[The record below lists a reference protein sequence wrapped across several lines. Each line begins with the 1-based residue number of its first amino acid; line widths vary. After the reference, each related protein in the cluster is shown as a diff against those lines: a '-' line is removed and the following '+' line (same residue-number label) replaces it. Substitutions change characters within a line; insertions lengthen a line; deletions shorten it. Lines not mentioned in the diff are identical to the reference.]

1 MEHDFEANFFT
12 LHSLLD
18 QTSRIEID
26 SACKKI
32 AYEPDQVIYRQGD
45 ESHAVF
51 IVASGVVEAMTHS
64 PDGKQTR
71 SLAYMKKG
79 DFFGDLGV
87 LTAQPR
93 LATVRTCEPTQVLQ
107 IEKMM
112 FIRLLDKIPKLGA
125 YFARNLARRLHKTS
139 SEAQLDTYLLDLGGN
154 LQHFDLLIIFQ
165 AVTSARRSGELR
177 LNNASNDLIGSFFFH
192 EGRVQF
198 ARFVHLEGVEAVWQ
212 GFLESA
218 TEGAFSFRV
227 MEKPTLP
234 FNEEHKIECDSTDLL
249 MQGVSK
255 RDDYF
260 AIDETWRNM
269 AGKLHHKT
277 EALQWTDEA
286 TAPLAGRIWE
296 LISKRP
302 QQLDSL
308 WRRLNYS
315 SLPFL
320 QVTGELVRTGQAE
333 FIPDAKESPAEGGP
347 ATGFPADGGKAS
359 P

>member
-18 QTSRIEID
+18 MGSRLEID
-26 SACKKI
+26 AACAKVS
-32 AYEPDQVIYRQGD
+32 YEADQIIYRQGE
-45 ESHAVF
+45 ESNAMF
-51 IVASGVVEAMTHS
+51 IVVAGVVEALTHS

-93 LATVRTCEPTQVLQ
+93 FATVRACEPTQLLQ
-107 IEKMM
+107 IEKLM
-112 FIRLLDKIPKLGA
+112 FIRLLDKVPKFGA

-154 LQHFDLLIIFQ
+154 LQHFNLLIIFQ
-165 AVTSARRSGELR
+165 AITSICRSGELR

-198 ARFVHLEGVEAVWQ
+198 ARFMHLEGVEAVWQ
-212 GFLESA
+212 GFIDST

-227 MEKPTLP
+227 VEKPTLP
-234 FNEEHKIECDSTDLL
+234 FNETHKIEFDSTDLL
-249 MQGVSK
+249 IQGVSK
-255 RDDYF
+255 RDEYL

-269 AGKLHHKT
+269 KGRLHRKT
-277 EALQWTDEA
+277 EMLQWTNEVFA
-286 TAPLAGRIWE
+286 PFAPLATRIWD

-302 QQLDSL
+302 QPLDSL

-315 SLPFL
+315 SLAFL
-320 QVTGELVRTGQAE
+320 QVAGELVRSGQAE
-333 FIPDAKESPAEGGP
+333 CILDAPAEPQPESPTEPNPAEP
-347 ATGFPADGGKAS
+347 TT
-359 P
+359 

>member
-18 QTSRIEID
+18 PTSRIEID

-32 AYEPDQVIYRQGD
+32 AFEPDQTIYKQGED
-45 ESHAVF
+45 SHAVF

-93 LATVRTCEPTQVLQ
+93 LATVRACEPTQVLQ
-107 IEKMM
+107 IEKLM

-139 SEAQLDTYLLDLGGN
+139 SEAQLDNYLLDLGGN

-165 AVTSARRSGELR
+165 AITSARRSGELR

-198 ARFVHLEGVEAVWQ
+198 ARFAHLEGVEAVWQ
-212 GFLESA
+212 GFLDSA
-218 TEGAFSFRV
+218 TEGAFCFRV
-227 MEKPTLP
+227 LDKPTLP
-234 FNEEHKIECDSTDLL
+234 FNAEHKIEFESTDLL
-249 MQGVSK
+249 IQGVSK

-269 AGKLHHKT
+269 KGKLHRKT
-277 EALQWTDEA
+277 EALQWTDEGS
-286 TAPLAGRIWE
+286 APLAARIWE

-302 QQLDSL
+302 QPLDSL
-308 WRRLNYS
+308 WRRVAHS
-315 SLPFL
+315 SLIFL
-320 QVTGELVRTGQAE
+320 QVTGELVTTGQAE
-333 FIPDAKESPAEGGP
+333 FVPDAVEEAGPEKTPAAPP
-347 ATGFPADGGKAS
+347 A
-359 P
+359 

>member
-18 QTSRIEID
+18 MASRIEID
-26 SACKKI
+26 SACKDVS
-32 AYEPDQVIYRQGD
+32 YEADQVIYQQGED
-45 ESHAVF
+45 SHAVF
-51 IVASGVVEAMTHS
+51 IVVSGVVEALTHS

-71 SLAYMKKG
+71 SLAYMKRG

-87 LTAQPR
+87 LTAHVR

-107 IEKMM
+107 IEKLM

-139 SEAQLDTYLLDLGGN
+139 SEAQLETYLLDLGGN

-165 AVTSARRSGELR
+165 AITNANRSGELR

-212 GFLESA
+212 GFLDSV

-227 MEKPTLP
+227 MAKPTLP
-234 FNEEHKIECDSTDLL
+234 FNEEHKIEFDSTDLL
-249 MQGVSK
+249 MQGATK
-255 RDDYF
+255 RDDYL
-260 AIDETWRNM
+260 AIDEAWRNM
-269 AGKLHHKT
+269 TCRLHRKT
-277 EALQWTDEA
+277 ETLQWTDEG
-286 TAPLAGRIWE
+286 TAVLAGRIWD

-302 QQLDSL
+302 QPLNSL

-315 SLPFL
+315 ALTFL
-320 QVTGELVRTGQAE
+320 QVAGELVRSEQAE
-333 FIPDAKESPAEGGP
+333 LVSEPPQEPKPEETPETPPA
-347 ATGFPADGGKAS
+347 
-359 P
+359 

>member
-18 QTSRIEID
+18 TASRIEID
-26 SACKKI
+26 SVCKKLS
-32 AYEPDQVIYRQGD
+32 YEADEVIYQQG
-45 ESHAVF
+45 EEAHAVF
-51 IVASGVVEAMTHS
+51 IVASGVVEALTHS

-71 SLAYMKKG
+71 SLAYMRKG

-87 LTAQPR
+87 LTAQSR

-107 IEKMM
+107 IEKLM
-112 FIRLLDKIPKLGA
+112 FVRLIDKIPKLGA

-165 AVTSARRSGELR
+165 AITSANHSGELR
-177 LNNASNDLIGSFFFH
+177 LNNASNELIGSFFFRQ
-192 EGRVQF
+192 GRVEF
-198 ARFVHLEGVEAVWQ
+198 ARFAHLEGVEAVWQ
-212 GFLESA
+212 GFLDSA

-227 MEKPTLP
+227 GMKPTLP
-234 FNEEHKIECDSTDLL
+234 FNKEYKIDIDSTDLL

-255 RDDYF
+255 RDAYL
-260 AIDETWRNM
+260 AIDATLRKM
-269 AGKLHHKT
+269 PGKLHRKAELLRWSEEET
-277 EALQWTDEA
+277 ST
-286 TAPLAGRIWE
+286 LAGRIWE

-302 QQLDSL
+302 QPLDSL

-315 SLPFL
+315 SLAFL
-320 QVTGELVRTGQAE
+320 QVVGELLRSRQAE
-333 FIPDAKESPAEGGP
+333 LVPEAEKTPVEGGP
-347 ATGFPADGGKAS
+347 TPH
-359 P
+359 

>member
-12 LHSLLD
+12 LHTLLD
-18 QTSRIEID
+18 PTSRIEID

-32 AYEPDQVIYRQGD
+32 SFEPDQVIYKQGE

-51 IVASGVVEAMTHS
+51 IVASGVVEALTHS

-71 SLAYMKKG
+71 TLAYMKKG

-93 LATVRTCEPTQVLQ
+93 LATVRTCEPVQVLQ
-107 IEKMM
+107 IEKLM

-125 YFARNLARRLHKTS
+125 YFARNLAKRLHKTS
-139 SEAQLDTYLLDLGGN
+139 SEAQLETYLLDLGGN

-165 AVTSARRSGELR
+165 AITSANRSGELR
-177 LNNASNDLIGSFFFH
+177 LNNASNDLIGSFFFNQ
-192 EGRVQF
+192 GRVQF
-198 ARFVHLEGVEAVWQ
+198 ARFIHLEGIEAIWQ
-212 GFLESA
+212 GFLDST
-218 TEGAFSFRV
+218 TEGAFSFRA
-227 MEKPTLP
+227 MDKPTLP
-234 FNEEHKIECDSTDLL
+234 FNEEHKIEFESTDLL
-249 MQGVSK
+249 MQGVGK
-255 RDDYF
+255 RDEYL

-269 AGKLHHKT
+269 AGKLHRKG

-286 TAPLAGRIWE
+286 TAPMAARIWE

-302 QQLDSL
+302 QPLDSL

-315 SLPFL
+315 ALTFL
-320 QVTGELVRTGQAE
+320 QVAGELVRTGQADFE
-333 FIPDAKESPAEGGP
+333 PDPVEAPAEGGL
-347 ATGFPADGGKAS
+347 ADGGKIKAQE
-359 P
+359 PKE